1 MMAKIIKGSGARGIV
16 DYILDKKKH
25 ATLIDCQGVLFNDN
39 STIAKSFIAQSR
51 LNPRVDK
58 FIGHISLS
66 FSKQDLPRLTDEL
79 MIQISREYM
88 EKMGIR
94 DTQYIIGR
102 HYDKEHPHVH
112 IAFNRVDNNGRTI
125 SDRNDRYR
133 SERIC
138 KELTRKYGLYF
149 ANGKE
154 QVKTQR
160 LKEPDKTRYEIY
172 QVLKREVA
180 RCSDWT
186 TLLKRLKAEGIDVR
200 FKYKGNSNE
209 VQGIIFTKN
218 GYHFNG
224 SKIDRS
230 FSYSKIDKALN
241 SHNHAEYQ
249 RQYEPH
255 HMQIS
260 HFENKESELI
270 SGSLGLL
277 DFTSSPDVDS
287 QEEADFRR
295 LTQQKHKKKK
305 TRGFKL

>member
-1 MMAKIIKGSGARGIV
+1 MIV
-16 DYILDKKKH
+16 DYILNKKKQ

-51 LNPRVDK
+51 LNPRVD
-58 FIGHISLS
+58 
-66 FSKQDLPRLTDEL
+66 
-79 MIQISREYM
+79 
-88 EKMGIR
+88 
-94 DTQYIIGR
+94 
-102 HYDKEHPHVH
+102 
-112 IAFNRVDNNGRTI
+112 NNGRTF

-154 QVKTQR
+154 QVKTHR

-200 FKYKGNSNE
+200 FKYKGNTNE

-218 GYHFNG
+218 G
-224 SKIDRS
+224 
-230 FSYSKIDKALN
+230 
-241 SHNHAEYQ
+241 
-249 RQYEPH
+249 
-255 HMQIS
+255 
-260 HFENKESELI
+260 
-270 SGSLGLL
+270 
-277 DFTSSPDVDS
+277 
-287 QEEADFRR
+287 
-295 LTQQKHKKKK
+295 
-305 TRGFKL
+305 

>member
-1 MMAKIIKGSGARGIV
+1 MMAKIVKGSGAKGIV
-16 DYILDKKKH
+16 DYILDKKKQ
-25 ATLIDCQGVLFNDN
+25 ATLIDCQGILFNDN

-58 FIGHISLS
+58 SIGHISLS

-88 EKMGIR
+88 DKMGIR

-154 QVKTQR
+154 QVKTHR

-180 RCSDWT
+180 RCSD
-186 TLLKRLKAEGIDVR
+186 
-200 FKYKGNSNE
+200 
-209 VQGIIFTKN
+209 
-218 GYHFNG
+218 
-224 SKIDRS
+224 
-230 FSYSKIDKALN
+230 
-241 SHNHAEYQ
+241 
-249 RQYEPH
+249 
-255 HMQIS
+255 
-260 HFENKESELI
+260 
-270 SGSLGLL
+270 
-277 DFTSSPDVDS
+277 
-287 QEEADFRR
+287 
-295 LTQQKHKKKK
+295 
-305 TRGFKL
+305 

>member
-1 MMAKIIKGSGARGIV
+1 MMAKIVKGSGSKGIV
-16 DYILDKKKH
+16 DYILDKKKQ

-39 STIAKSFIAQSR
+39 STIARSLIAQSR

-66 FSKQDLPRLTDEL
+66 FSKQDLPHLTDEL

-154 QVKTQR
+154 QVKTHR

-180 RCSDWT
+180 RCSGWT

-200 FKYKGNSNE
+200 FKYKGNTNE

-241 SHNHAEYQ
+241 SYNQSEYQ

-270 SGSLGLL
+270 NGSLGLL
-277 DFTSSPDVDS
+277 DFTSSPDMDS

-295 LTQQKHKKKK
+295 LMQ
-305 TRGFKL
+305 

>member
-1 MMAKIIKGSGARGIV
+1 MMAKIVKGSGAKGIV
-16 DYILDKKKH
+16 DYILDNKKQ
-25 ATLIDCQGVLFNDN
+25 ATLIDCQGVLLNDN
-39 STIAKSFIAQSR
+39 STIARSFITQSR

-102 HYDKEHPHVH
+102 HFDKEHPHVH
-112 IAFNRVDNNGRTI
+112 IAFNRVDNNDKTI
-125 SDRNDRYR
+125 SDKNDRYR

-154 QVKTQR
+154 QVKTHR

-180 RCSDWT
+180 RCSDWN
-186 TLLKRLKAEGIDVR
+186 TLLKRLTAEGIDVR
-200 FKYKGNSNE
+200 FKYKGKTNE
-209 VQGIIFTKN
+209 IQGIVFTKN

-224 SKIDRS
+224 SKIDRN
-230 FSYSKIDKALN
+230 FSYSKIDKAFYGN
-241 SHNHAEYQ
+241 NQGENQ
-249 RQYEPH
+249 RNYEPN

-260 HFENKESELI
+260 HFENRESELI

-277 DFTSSPDVDS
+277 DFTSSPDMDN
-287 QEEADFRR
+287 QEEAEFRR
-295 LTQQKHKKKK
+295 LMQKKKK
-305 TRGFKL
+305 KNNTRGFKL

>member
-1 MMAKIIKGSGARGIV
+1 MMAKIVKGSGARGIV
-16 DYILDKKKH
+16 DYILDKKKQ

-112 IAFNRVDNNGRTI
+112 IAFNRVDNNGITI
-125 SDRNDRYR
+125 SDRNDRY
-133 SERIC
+133 
-138 KELTRKYGLYF
+138 
-149 ANGKE
+149 
-154 QVKTQR
+154 
-160 LKEPDKTRYEIY
+160 PRYEIY
-172 QVLKREVA
+172 QVLKRDVA

-200 FKYKGNSNE
+200 FKYKGNTNE

-241 SHNHAEYQ
+241 GNNQAEYQ

-260 HFENKESELI
+260 HFDNKESELI

-295 LTQQKHKKKK
+295 LMQQKAKKKK

>member
-1 MMAKIIKGSGARGIV
+1 MLHR
-16 DYILDKKKH
+16 Y
-25 ATLIDCQGVLFNDN
+25 
-39 STIAKSFIAQSR
+39 
-51 LNPRVDK
+51 
-58 FIGHISLS
+58 
-66 FSKQDLPRLTDEL
+66 
-79 MIQISREYM
+79 
-88 EKMGIR
+88 
-94 DTQYIIGR
+94 
-102 HYDKEHPHVH
+102 
-112 IAFNRVDNNGRTI
+112 
-125 SDRNDRYR
+125 RYR

-154 QVKTQR
+154 QVKTHR

-180 RCSDWT
+180 RCSDWS

-200 FKYKGNSNE
+200 FKYKGNTNE
-209 VQGIIFTKN
+209 VQGIVFSKN

-241 SHNHAEYQ
+241 GDNQEKTQ
-249 RQYEPH
+249 QQYEPYN
-255 HMQIS
+255 MQLS
-260 HFENKESELI
+260 QFENKESKLI

-277 DFTSSPDVDS
+277 DFTSSVDVDS
-287 QEEADFRR
+287 QEEAEFRR
-295 LTQQKHKKKK
+295 QMQQKQKKKK

>member
-1 MMAKIIKGSGARGIV
+1 MMAKIVKGSGARGIV
-16 DYILDKKKH
+16 DYILDNKKQ

-39 STIAKSFIAQSR
+39 SSIARCFIAQSQ

-58 FIGHISLS
+58 FIGHISIS

-88 EKMGIR
+88 DKMGIR

-112 IAFNRVDNNGRTI
+112 IAFNRVDNNGKTI
-125 SDRNDRYR
+125 SDKNDRYR

-154 QVKTQR
+154 QVKTHR

-180 RCSDWT
+180 RCSNWN
-186 TLLKRLKAEGIDVR
+186 TLLKRLKAEGIDVH
-200 FKYKGNSNE
+200 FKYKGKTDE
-209 VQGIIFTKN
+209 IQGIVFSKN

-224 SKIDRS
+224 SKIDRN
-230 FSYSKIDKALN
+230 FSYSKIDKALYGN
-241 SHNHAEYQ
+241 NQEETQ
-249 RQYEPH
+249 RKYEPRD
-255 HMQIS
+255 MQIS
-260 HFENKESELI
+260 HFDNREPELI

-277 DFTSSPDVDS
+277 DFTSSSDVDS
-287 QEEADFRR
+287 HEEAEFRR
-295 LTQQKHKKKK
+295 LMQKKKK
-305 TRGFKL
+305 KKNSRGFKI

>member
-1 MMAKIIKGSGARGIV
+1 MMAKIAKGSGARGIV
-16 DYILDKKKH
+16 DYILDKKKQ

-112 IAFNRVDNNGRTI
+112 IAFNRVDNNSRTI

-133 SERIC
+133 SECIC

-154 QVKTQR
+154 QVKTHR

-172 QVLKREVA
+172 QVLKREVV
-180 RCSDWT
+180 RCSD
-186 TLLKRLKAEGIDVR
+186 KRHLQSRPYA
-200 FKYKGNSNE
+200 
-209 VQGIIFTKN
+209 QG
-218 GYHFNG
+218 
-224 SKIDRS
+224 R
-230 FSYSKIDKALN
+230 
-241 SHNHAEYQ
+241 
-249 RQYEPH
+249 
-255 HMQIS
+255 
-260 HFENKESELI
+260 EL
-270 SGSLGLL
+270 
-277 DFTSSPDVDS
+277 
-287 QEEADFRR
+287 R
-295 LTQQKHKKKK
+295 
-305 TRGFKL
+305 

>member
-1 MMAKIIKGSGARGIV
+1 MMAKIVKGSGARGIV
-16 DYILDKKKH
+16 DYILDKKKQ

-39 STIAKSFIAQSR
+39 GTIAKSFIAQSR

-125 SDRNDRYR
+125 SDKNDRYR

-149 ANGKE
+149 ANGKV
-154 QVKTQR
+154 QVKTHR

-200 FKYKGNSNE
+200 FKYKGNTNE

-230 FSYSKIDKALN
+230 F
-241 SHNHAEYQ
+241 
-249 RQYEPH
+249 
-255 HMQIS
+255 
-260 HFENKESELI
+260 
-270 SGSLGLL
+270 
-277 DFTSSPDVDS
+277 
-287 QEEADFRR
+287 
-295 LTQQKHKKKK
+295 
-305 TRGFKL
+305 

>member
-1 MMAKIIKGSGARGIV
+1 MMAKIVKGSGARGIV
-16 DYILDKKKH
+16 DYILDSKKQ
-25 ATLIDCQGVLFNDN
+25 ATLIDCQGVLLNDN
-39 STIAKSFIAQSR
+39 ASIARSFIAQSR

-154 QVKTQR
+154 QVKTHR
-160 LKEPDKTRYEIY
+160 LKEPDKSRYEIY
-172 QVLKREVA
+172 QVLQREVA
-180 RCSDWT
+180 RCTDWN

-200 FKYKGNSNE
+200 FKYKGNTSE
-209 VQGIIFTKN
+209 IQGIVFTKN

-230 FSYSKIDKALN
+230 FSYSKIDKALKAN
-241 SHNHAEYQ
+241 AKGESQ
-249 RQYEPH
+249 RQYEQQH
-255 HMQIS
+255 TQTS
-260 HFENKESELI
+260 HIDNRESELI
-270 SGSLGLL
+270 SGSLGLF
-277 DFTSSPDVDS
+277 DFTNSPDIDN
-287 QEEADFRR
+287 QEEAEFRR
-295 LTQQKHKKKK
+295 LMQQKKKKKK